1 MKLKWTIAK
10 HLRSFKAPWL
20 QFPSFLSCW
29 SFPPLAPAVP
39 AIQRLSNLQGHVC
52 AADCNMSHTAIFKLT
67 LNKVTTDTAACT
79 RRQLCSVRGRPE
91 KLPGLSLVIL
101 GLNCF
106 QYLYPVAAADHITYA
121 LDIFITKQKS
131 LCEFLQDSR
140 KVQRTSHSMQ

>member
-1 MKLKWTIAK
+1 MVTI
-10 HLRSFKAPWL
+10 P
-20 QFPSFLSCW
+20 FLSEL
-29 SFPPLAPAVP
+29 SFPLLAPVVP
-39 AIQRLSNLQGHVC
+39 VIQRLAGLQGHVC
-52 AADCNMSHTAIFKLT
+52 TADCNVLPTEILKLT
-67 LNKVTTDTAACT
+67 LNEVAMDTVACT
-79 RRQLCSVRGRPE
+79 RRQLRSVLGKSE

-106 QYLYPVAAADHITYA
+106 QHLCPDTTADYFTYV